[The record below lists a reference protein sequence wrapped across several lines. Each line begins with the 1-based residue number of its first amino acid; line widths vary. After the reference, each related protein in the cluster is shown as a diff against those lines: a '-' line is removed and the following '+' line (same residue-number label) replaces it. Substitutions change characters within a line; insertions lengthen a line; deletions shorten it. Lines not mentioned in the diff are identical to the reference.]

1 MLPKKKNVRLGTL
14 IRSIIVPQIQ
24 VSTYTS
30 NHDNEEEISL
40 AYSKHGVGH
49 IVEISGLNQIIAKWT
64 FIKTVY

>member
-1 MLPKKKNVRLGTL
+1 M
-14 IRSIIVPQIQ
+14 PQIQ

-40 AYSKHGVGH
+40 AYSKYGVGH